1 MSGILQLGYD
11 YTSNE
16 TRAVSVDTNGKMDI
30 DVQVEDLVMKA
41 NDGNDGAGTDRTVKC
56 DANGVL
62 EVNASS
68 AALPTGASTL
78 GEQQAQTAL
87 LTAMDADTSAL
98 AGCVGGSELQVD
110 IVSSALPSGA
120 ATESTLSAL
129 EAHQTDGNQIAQIK
143 ANTNKDGSGTSYSP
157 VVDSDGHLQV
167 DVLSGGGGG
176 IQHAAGSGIGAT
188 PTGTL
193 AIGKDG
199 SNNARAVAT
208 DTSGHLQIDVL
219 SSVLPTSAA
228 TETTLATLAL
238 DSTLQQ
244 VDTNIQNV
252 DTNTISIDSSCQN
265 IDTNTVNIDTST
277 TNMDTTLTNI
287 DSNITTCDTS
297 AVDIVS
303 SALPSG
309 AATEATLANISVNS
323 NDLAGCVG
331 GTELQCDIVSSAL
344 PAGAATSAAQSSGN
358 ASLATINGKLR
369 TSANSTSSQSSIAVS
384 SSGKA
389 TSSTIN
395 VSDNGKFAVAVKDN
409 SGGFLHFII
418 QQSYDGS
425 NWFGEPL
432 AGGGSPSP
440 NANEMYEADNSTST
454 GFWFLTNSDGYVPQ
468 GGGGGGGGSLGIAQY
483 AQYVRVQAFDTAGSA
498 TTFDVHWYLTN
509 SA

>member
-1 MSGILQLGYD
+1 MSGILQLGYN
-11 YTSNE
+11 YATNE
-16 TRAVSVDTNGKMDI
+16 TKAVSVDNNGKMDI

-68 AALPTGASTL
+68 TALPTGASTL
-78 GEQQAQTAL
+78 AEQQAQTAL
-87 LTAMDADTSAL
+87 LTTMDADTTAL
-98 AGCVGGSELQVD
+98 AGCVGGTELQCD

-199 SNNARAVAT
+199 SNNAQAVAT
-208 DTSGHLQIDVL
+208 DSSGHLQVDVL
-219 SSVLPTSAA
+219 SSALPTGAA

-238 DSTLQQ
+238 DSTLQT
-244 VDTNIQNV
+244 VDTNIQAVNT
-252 DTNTISIDSSCQN
+252 DTTSIDTSCQN
-265 IDTNTVNIDTST
+265 IDTNT
-277 TNMDTTLTNI
+277 TNMDTSLTNI

-297 AVDIVS
+297 SVSIVS
-303 SALPSG
+303 SALP
-309 AATEATLANISVNS
+309 T
-323 NDLAGCVG
+323 
-331 GTELQCDIVSSAL
+331 
-344 PAGAATSAAQSSGN
+344 GAATSANQTTVISTIGSGN
-358 ASLATINGKLR
+358 SLLSTINGKTR
-369 TSANSTSSQSSIAVS
+369 TSANTTSSQSSIAVGA
-384 SSGKA
+384 SGKA
-389 TSSTIN
+389 VSTAIN
-395 VSDNGKFAVAVKDN
+395 VTDNGKWAVAVKDN
-409 SGGFLHFII
+409 SGGNLHFII
-418 QQSYDGS
+418 QQSYDGT
-425 NWFGEPL
+425 NYFGEPL
-432 AGGGSPSP
+432 AGGGSPV
-440 NANEMYEADNSTST
+440 ANSNETFEADNTTST
-454 GFWFLTNSDGYVPQ
+454 GFWFLTNSDGEAAQ

-483 AQYVRVQAFDTAGSA
+483 AQYVRVQAFDTAASA

-509 SA
+509 AA